1 MKFVAILKQ
10 ALFVVSLL
18 ITVHA
23 AAQETYFDVLLNY
36 TPTKFHYSDMN
47 ADLKDFKDQTYG
59 LQAGASFQAGITE
72 HFSLVPEFYF
82 MMKGGTLKHGNP
94 LTDNRTITRL
104 YALEMPVLARV
115 HFCNLYL
122 NAGPSVA
129 YNLAGK
135 LKTHDPEFG
144 IIKTDLSFDGSAGS
158 YKRWDA
164 GLQFGGGIE
173 FDLKRSRI
181 SVDARYHYGLVNVH
195 NGLETRNRYLVVNIL
210 MAKAWKKNPLARK

>member
-1 MKFVAILKQ
+1 MKRVAILRQ
-10 ALFVVSLL
+10 PAFVIGMLFTINLS
-18 ITVHA
+18 
-23 AAQETYFDVLLNY
+23 AQETYFDVLLNY
-36 TPTKFHYSDMN
+36 MPTNFHYGDLNS
-47 ADLKDFKDQTYG
+47 DLKDYKDKTYG
-59 LQAGASFQAGITE
+59 LQAGASFQAGITK

-82 MMKGGTLKHGNP
+82 IMKGGALKHGNP

-115 HFCNLYL
+115 HFCNMYL

-144 IIKTDLSFDGSAGS
+144 IIKTDLSFDGSEGS
-158 YKRWDA
+158 FKRWDA
-164 GLQFGGGIE
+164 GLQLGGGIE

-181 SVDARYHYGLVNVH
+181 AVDARYHYGLVNVH
-195 NGLETRNRYLVVNIL
+195 NGVETRNRYLVVNIL
-210 MAKAWKKNPLARK
+210 MSRAWKNNPLAKK